1 MELAEDVDILTK
13 LRDISYSDQY
23 DIIFDGEIDAK
34 KVSFRPPLLDMHH
47 CIEDT
52 RHS

>member
-13 LRDISYSDQY
+13 LRNISYSDQY

-34 KVSFRPPLLDMHH
+34 KVALHMPSQSR
-47 CIEDT
+47 T
-52 RHS
+52 YAG